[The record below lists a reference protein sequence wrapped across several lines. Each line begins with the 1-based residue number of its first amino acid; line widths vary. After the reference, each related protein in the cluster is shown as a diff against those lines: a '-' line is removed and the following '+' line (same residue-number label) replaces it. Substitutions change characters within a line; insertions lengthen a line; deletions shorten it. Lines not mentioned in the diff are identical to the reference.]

1 MPPRRIAYIDHTA
14 VLSGGEVAMHNL
26 IAALDREC
34 WEPSAILGSHGPLV
48 ERLEAA
54 AVPVYILPLPPVLS
68 RVRQGELNPA
78 SLLNP
83 LRSAS
88 GFAYAVRLARRL
100 RRQEVQLIHANSL
113 RACVLAGIA
122 GRLVGIPTVWQ
133 IHSVVGSALMSR
145 TGLRMLQR
153 MARSLPSHI
162 ICNSRTTAAD
172 FDVPSDRLTVVPCG
186 VDSTRFV
193 PNGMVLHERPRIGM
207 IARFAPIKGQ
217 HLLVEAAR
225 QVAKR
230 HPEAE
235 FVMAGTPLFGEEVY
249 AQEVQEH
256 AQRTL
261 RRKVQFLGFVD
272 DVPSLLRELDVIVN
286 PSTVPEGFGQAIVE
300 AMMAGK
306 PVIASAL
313 GGPVDVI
320 EDGVTGRL
328 VPAGDSDALANA
340 INQLLSDPAAAAEM
354 GRRGRERAVERYDI
368 RETTRAIER
377 VYERV
382 LSKP

>member
-1 MPPRRIAYIDHTA
+1 
-14 VLSGGEVAMHNL
+14 
-26 IAALDREC
+26 
-34 WEPSAILGSHGPLV
+34 
-48 ERLEAA
+48 
-54 AVPVYILPLPPVLS
+54 
-68 RVRQGELNPA
+68 
-78 SLLNP
+78 
-83 LRSAS
+83 
-88 GFAYAVRLARRL
+88 
-100 RRQEVQLIHANSL
+100 
-113 RACVLAGIA
+113 
-122 GRLVGIPTVWQ
+122 
-133 IHSVVGSALMSR
+133 
-145 TGLRMLQR
+145 
-153 MARSLPSHI
+153 
-162 ICNSRTTAAD
+162 
-172 FDVPSDRLTVVPCG
+172 
-186 VDSTRFV
+186 
-193 PNGMVLHERPRIGM
+193 M